1 MRLQGA
7 DKRARLAWVH
17 AGRQPLAEQ
26 GRANSSP
33 RSTATPWFLLLSF
46 CSSDSSL
53 VRHRPHSGAHRTA
66 DEAQS
71 EEGNFAVILL
81 GGDKIRTGHRCS
93 NAAHLNH
100 RLTLSTYHCGAWTLT
115 RRARVALSAAYPCGS
130 DSANTPRCKP
140 STARDVVW
148 CSTFRRKP
156 TFWKSRHL
164 RLHEADE
171 QLTVRGVLGERFVEV
186 VRLLEQLRCLR
197 ATACCHCAHSCQED
211 RQHHQAD
218 FVAALNG
225 AGPV

>member
-1 MRLQGA
+1 MPKIAAARSPHITMCLQGA

-17 AGRQPLAEQ
+17 AGRQPLVEQ

-100 RLTLSTYHCGAWTLT
+100 RLTLSTLPL
-115 RRARVALSAAYPCGS
+115 RRM
-130 DSANTPRCKP
+130 DIDTPRPRCPFCGLPMRFRFSEYSTLQTFDCKGC
-140 STARDVVW
+140 RVVLNI
-148 CSTFRRKP
+148 P
-156 TFWKSRHL
+156 P
-164 RLHEADE
+164 
-171 QLTVRGVLGERFVEV
+171 
-186 VRLLEQLRCLR
+186 
-197 ATACCHCAHSCQED
+197 
-211 RQHHQAD
+211 QAD
-218 FVAALNG
+218 VLEIVSPALARG
-225 AGPV
+225 